1 MSVERRRQMIEPGHP
16 RLSVVRQCELVSIS
30 RSGFYHRPVGETPV
44 SLELMRLIDA
54 QFLETTWYGSRQMTQ
69 HLRET
74 LGALKICVPAA
85 NECYADQCRRTK
97 SMAKS
102 ETSAPRGTNKVVKAF
117 FETLDSTPD
126 AGRSQVA
133 KAALAAIREKLTAR
147 KDKEKAT
154 REKEKAK
161 SGRRRAA
168 PAPRK
173 AASSSRTADARKPP
187 AAPAK
192 PARSTKAPDAS
203 APKAT
208 KRPASRRA
216 APKAAAEAPPPR
228 KAAARRP
235 GAQKKPAPEA
245 SPMASQTAADSDSMN
260 GGPPEGS
267 ASAE

>member
-54 QFLETTWYGSRQMTQ
+54 QFLETTWYGSRQMTR

-74 LGALKICVPAA
+74 LSALKICVSAA

-102 ETSAPRGTNKVVKAF
+102 ETSAPRGTTKVVKAF
-117 FETLDSTPD
+117 FEILDSTPD

-147 KDKEKAT
+147 KNKEKA
-154 REKEKAK
+154 RSARGK
-161 SGRRRAA
+161 AA

-173 AASSSRTADARKPP
+173 AALSSRTANARKAP
-187 AAPAK
+187 AAAAK
-192 PARSTKAPDAS
+192 PARSTKAPEAS

-208 KRPASRRA
+208 KRPASRRV
-216 APKAAAEAPPPR
+216 APKAAVAAAPQPR

-235 GAQKKPAPEA
+235 SARRKPATEA
-245 SPMASQTAADSDSMN
+245 SSLDNQTAPDNGTMN
-260 GGPPEGS
+260 GAPSEGT
-267 ASAE
+267 ANAE